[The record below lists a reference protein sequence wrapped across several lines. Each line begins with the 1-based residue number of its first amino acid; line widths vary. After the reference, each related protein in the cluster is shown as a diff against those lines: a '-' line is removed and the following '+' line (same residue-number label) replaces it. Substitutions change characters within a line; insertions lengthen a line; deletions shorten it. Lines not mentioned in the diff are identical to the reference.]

1 MTYSYNYPRPSVT
14 VDVVVFGLDMQG
26 APELSVLLIK
36 RGSRSGAFDGC
47 WALPGGFVGEHED
60 LDDAAFRELREET
73 HAEPTYVEQL
83 ATFGTPGRDPRG
95 HVISVAYMALTR
107 TDAVTI
113 EGDDDAEEAAWFPI
127 TEVEQMT
134 LAFDHGDIVRTA
146 TRRLRS
152 KLQWQPIGIDL
163 LPEAF
168 AIDDL
173 QRVYETVL
181 GRQLNRRNFYR
192 KVMSYGVLESA
203 ESIRTGGRG
212 RPPRLWRFDRSAYEL
227 LVEEGQDFEL

>member
-1 MTYSYNYPRPSVT
+1 MPFCYDYPRPSVT
-14 VDVVVFGLDMQG
+14 VDIVVFGLDMG
-26 APELSVLLIK
+26 EAPTLNVLLIK
-36 RGSRSGAFDGC
+36 RGSSGGAYDGY

-60 LDDAAFRELREET
+60 LEAAAFRELREET
-73 HAEPTYVEQL
+73 HAEPTYIEQL
-83 ATFGTPGRDPRG
+83 ATFGKPGRDPRG
-95 HVISVAYMALTR
+95 HIISVAYMALTR

-113 EGDDDAEEAAWFPI
+113 EGDDDAAEAAWFPVD
-127 TEVEQMT
+127 EVERMT
-134 LAFDHGDIVRTA
+134 LAFDHEDIVHTA
-146 TRRLRS
+146 IRRLRS
-152 KLQWQPIGIDL
+152 KVQWQPIGIDL

-173 QRVYETVL
+173 QRVYELVL

-212 RPPRLWRFDRSAYEL
+212 RPPRLWRFDRAAYEQ
-227 LVEEGQDFEL
+227 LVEEGQDFEV